1 MSILGPAGCEQMTS
15 VDAVLPIQDVCFT
28 QFDVEKLMRSPQ
40 EDDLQK
46 TGGIFGFTFYVNV
59 V

>member
-1 MSILGPAGCEQMTS
+1 MTS